1 MNLSQLRR
9 AMYKTQRTIGDV
21 QAAQR
26 GPGALAKRLARR
38 QVRRAVGRSMGRFG
52 L

>member
-1 MNLSQLRR
+1 MNLETLRR
-9 AMYKTQRTIGDV
+9 VLYFSQRTLGDV

-26 GPGALAKRLARR
+26 GPDVLAKRV
-38 QVRRAVGRSMGRFG
+38 VRRTVTRSIFRALG

>member
-1 MNLSQLRR
+1 MNLEDIRR
-9 AMYKTQRTIGDV
+9 ALYFAQRGIGDV

-26 GPGALAKRLARR
+26 GPDILAKRL
-38 QVRRAVGRSMGRFG
+38 VRRSVTRALFRAFG

>member
-1 MNLSQLRR
+1 MSKLETLRR
-9 AMYKTQRTIGDV
+9 TLYFAQRGLGDL

-26 GPGALAKRLARR
+26 GPEVLAKRL
-38 QVRRAVGRSMGRFG
+38 VRRSVTRALFRAFG

>member
-1 MNLSQLRR
+1 MNLEAIRR
-9 AMYKTQRTIGDV
+9 ALYFGQRTIGDV

-26 GPGALAKRLARR
+26 GPDVLAKRL
-38 QVRRAVGRSMGRFG
+38 VRRAVTRSLFRAFG